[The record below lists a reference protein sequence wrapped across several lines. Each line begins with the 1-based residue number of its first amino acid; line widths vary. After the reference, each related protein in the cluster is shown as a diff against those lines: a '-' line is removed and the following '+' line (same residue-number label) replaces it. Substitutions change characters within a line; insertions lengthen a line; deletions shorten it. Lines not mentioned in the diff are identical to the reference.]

1 MPGDA
6 ARGETGGAAPA
17 DGPGAAGAGDHVVAA
32 VDLGSNS
39 FHMAVARCR
48 GQAVTVLDRV
58 RERVQLAAG
67 LTSERRLDEP
77 TTARALEALARFRQR
92 LGDLPDDAVRAVGTN
107 TLRKLR
113 DGGRFAAQ
121 AQEALGRPIEVI
133 SGHEEGRLIY
143 RGVSHDVTADADG
156 RRLVVDIG
164 GGSTEV
170 ILGEGA
176 EPSHIESLQMGCVS
190 YSRRFFPTADKGARA
205 KVKRGAFERAVLAAR
220 LELKPMARR
229 YRSLGWASC
238 VGASGTVRTVAA
250 LARQAGWSPDGLR
263 RDGVERLVELLLEV
277 RRPSELPF
285 DLAAQRAA
293 VLPGGLAV
301 LLAVFDALQVDVL
314 TPASGALR
322 EGILWDLLGR
332 EGGVDVR
339 EGTVETMAARYGV
352 DAPHAARVEAT
363 ALALLDRVAGA
374 WDLQGAEARRALSWA
389 ARLHEVGLSLA
400 HSGYHRHGA
409 YIVQNSDMPGFS
421 QGEQAVVASLVRFHR
436 RKVRPD
442 ELQRSPRLD
451 TRQVSRL
458 LVLLRLAVRLHRGR
472 QPDALPPLDLVA
484 EGDRVELALP
494 RAWLE
499 AHPLTR
505 ADLEAEAARFA
516 PVGVEIVVGA
526 DTAP

>member
-1 MPGDA
+1 MGEHGEQG
-6 ARGETGGAAPA
+6 ARPVGEAVGPEPA
-17 DGPGAAGAGDHVVAA
+17 GQRVVAA

-39 FHMAVARCR
+39 FHMAVARCQ
-48 GQAVTVLDRV
+48 GQDVTVLDRV
-58 RERVQLAAG
+58 RERVQLAGG
-67 LTSERRLDEP
+67 LTPERRLDEP
-77 TTARALEALARFRQR
+77 TTTRALEALARFRQR
-92 LGDLPDDAVRAVGTN
+92 LGALPDHAVRAVGTN

-113 DGGRFAAQ
+113 DGGRFVAQ
-121 AQEALGRPIEVI
+121 AREALGRPIEII

-143 RGVSHDVTADADG
+143 RGVSHDVTADAAG

-170 ILGEGA
+170 ILGEGS

-205 KVKRGAFERAVLAAR
+205 KVKRGAFERALLAAR
-220 LELKPMARR
+220 LELKPIARR

-238 VGASGTVRTVAA
+238 VGSSGTIRAVAGM
-250 LARQAGWSPDGLR
+250 AREAGWSPEGLR
-263 RDGVERLVELLLEV
+263 REGVERLVELLLEV

-285 DLAAQRAA
+285 DLSSQRAA

-332 EGGVDVR
+332 EAGADVR
-339 EGTVETMAARYGV
+339 EGTVATMMARYGV
-352 DAPHAARVEAT
+352 DQDHAARVEAT
-363 ALALLDRVAGA
+363 ALAALDRVAGA
-374 WDLQGAEARRALSWA
+374 WNLQGGEARRALSWA

-409 YIVQNSDMPGFS
+409 YIVENSDMPGFS
-421 QGEQAVVASLVRFHR
+421 QGEQAIVASLVRFHR
-436 RKVRPD
+436 RKIRPE
-442 ELQRSPRLD
+442 ELRRSPRLD
-451 TRQVSRL
+451 ARQVLRL

-472 QPDALPPLDLVA
+472 QPDALPPLDLIA
-484 EGDRVELALP
+484 EGDRVELTLP
-494 RAWLE
+494 SPWLE

-516 PVGVEIVVGA
+516 PVGVEIVISS
-526 DTAP
+526 